1 MNERNQ
7 KIWPMTLHQLA
18 SSYNVSKKVMSN
30 WIKPFE
36 DQVGERIGRLY
47 TPKQVET
54 IFEVLGPPPNMD

>member
-1 MNERNQ
+1 
-7 KIWPMTLHQLA
+7 MTLHQLA

-47 TPKQVET
+47 TPKQVEK